1 MVQIRCRIS
10 LGFACSS
17 RKLDPDWFGIDDDR
31 HLTVFRLG
39 NVFGSHLCPIHSTVP
54 GTKLAM

>member
-1 MVQIRCRIS
+1 MWDFS
-10 LGFACSS
+10 GFACSS